1 MKDESSLL
9 DYFARRAQDDEVI
22 APNPERP
29 ADLAARY
36 TQYKETA
43 CREFVESA
51 LADI

>member
-22 APNPERP
+22 DSNQESP
-29 ADLAARY
+29 ADVAA
-36 TQYKETA
+36 QYAQHEDSA

-51 LADI
+51 LARP

>member
-1 MKDESSLL
+1 MQDESSLL

-29 ADLAARY
+29 ADLAARHAPL
-36 TQYKETA
+36 KESA